1 MKAMAVLD
9 RSTPRRVGRV
19 PLLWLASAACIIAI
33 ALLASYLGLPDP
45 NQGNLQDQFL
55 PPIGIEGSQPAHP
68 LGTDGQG
75 RDILSRLVFG
85 ARTSL
90 LVVLGCIALGGG
102 IGSLLGLVAGYLG
115 NLWDKLIMRM
125 VDAVIAFPVLLLAL
139 VWATILGPGY
149 AGVIVV
155 LSITVSAR
163 YARLVR
169 SQVLVC
175 REKEYVL
182 AALLVGCG
190 HFRIIRSH
198 ILPNVLGPIVIFA
211 TMQVG
216 WTILMESALSFLG
229 AGVPLTSP
237 AWGSMVSDGRDSL
250 EIAWWVS
257 VIPGAIIAWV
267 VVTFNMLGDWLR
279 DYLDPK
285 ARQIAR

>member
-1 MKAMAVLD
+1 MRGVLSLAGIRMPNLD
-9 RSTPRRVGRV
+9 RTPWF
-19 PLLWLASAACIIAI
+19 WLISASCIVVI
-33 ALLASYLGLPDP
+33 ALLANQLNLPDP
-45 NQGNLQDQFL
+45 NQGNLVDQFL
-55 PPIGIEGSQPAHP
+55 PPVGFEGSQSSHV

-75 RDILSRLVFG
+75 RDILSRVVFG

-90 LVVLGCIALGGG
+90 FVVLGCIALGGS

-115 NLWDKLIMRM
+115 AGYDTIIMRI

-139 VWATILGPGY
+139 VWATVFGPGY
-149 AGVIVV
+149 AGVIAV

-175 REKEYVL
+175 REKEFVL
-182 AALLVGCG
+182 AALLVGGG
-190 HFRIIRSH
+190 HYRILRH
-198 ILPNVLGPIVIFA
+198 HVLPNVLGPIVIFA

-237 AWGSMVSDGRDSL
+237 AWGSMVADGRDSL

-257 VIPGAIIAWV
+257 VIPGAVIVWV
-267 VVTFNMLGDWLR
+267 VVTFNMLGDSFR

-285 ARQIAR
+285 ARQFAR